1 MAQMWKYAAAA
12 AITLVLGACSGGAA
26 PQTSASGGTLRIA
39 VQQDAKTLNPILASN
54 TVDVFIQR
62 FMFEPLLSADA
73 HGNPVPIL
81 AAQVPTRENGG
92 VSQDGLTITYHLR
105 KSARWTDGTPV
116 SSRDVKF
123 SWQAIMNPANNA
135 VSRHGYDDVARI
147 DTPDPQTAVVHL
159 KERFSPFVNTFFA
172 ESDQP
177 YSIVPAHVLAQYPN
191 INQIPFNGHPTVTD
205 GPFVFQR
212 WVHGDRIVLSANAN
226 FFMGKPRLRSVE
238 IRVVADENTAVNLL
252 RTHAVD
258 YMYQASIATYP
269 ELKTIPGVKLV
280 WNSMNGYE
288 GMGLNMRRKPL
299 DDPRVRQAIA
309 YAIDKPQLVRTLT
322 YGQERLATQDL
333 PDWMWAFNPNIKAY
347 PHDPAKARALLRA
360 AGVKPPLNLV
370 MVTESANVTHKR
382 TAVQLQAMLRAIGI
396 NAELKTYPGDLL
408 YAPAGAGGI
417 VNGGNFD
424 ITIWPWYAG
433 IDPDNSSQFTC
444 RNMPPNGYNEARYCN
459 REMERLQRQALTSY
473 DRATRTAAYHA
484 IEALVVRDN
493 PIIPFW
499 WQRQQQAISE
509 RFKGFAPN
517 PVVESWNAWQWSI

>member
-1 MAQMWKYAAAA
+1 MNHIWKAAAA
-12 AITLVLGACSGGAA
+12 AGAFALAACSSTTMQQGG
-26 PQTSASGGTLRIA
+26 SSGGVLRVA

-62 FMFEPLLSADA
+62 FMFEPLLSADP
-73 HGNPVPIL
+73 HGNPVPML
-81 AAQVPTRENGG
+81 ASEVPSRENGG

-105 KSARWTDGTPV
+105 KNAHWTDGTPV
-116 SSRDVKF
+116 SSRDVQF

-135 VSRHGYDDVARI
+135 VSRHGYDDVVRI
-147 DTPDPQTAVVHL
+147 DTPDPYSAVVHL
-159 KERFSPFVNTFFA
+159 KQPFSPFVNTFFA

-177 YSIVPAHVLAQYPN
+177 YSIVPAHVLAKYSN
-191 INQIPFNGHPTVTD
+191 INQVPFNSNPVVSD
-205 GPFVFQR
+205 GPFRFER
-212 WVHGDRIVLSANAN
+212 WAHGDRIVMAANSG
-226 FFMGKPRLRSVE
+226 FFMGKPKLKGVE
-238 IRVVADENTAVNLL
+238 IRIVADENTTVNLL

-269 ELKTIPGVKLV
+269 ELKTIPGVRLV

-288 GMGLNMRRKPL
+288 GMGLNMQHKPL
-299 DDPRVRQAIA
+299 GDARVRMAIA

-333 PDWMWAFNPNIKAY
+333 PDWMWAYNPNIKPL
-347 PHDPAKARALLRA
+347 PHDVAKARQLLRE
-360 AGVKPPLNLV
+360 AGVKTPLNLV

-382 TAVQLQAMLRAIGI
+382 TAVQLQAMLRDIGI
-396 NAELKTYPGDLL
+396 MAELKTYPGDLL

-444 RNMPPNGYNEARYCN
+444 GNVPPHGYNEARYCDPQ
-459 REMERLQRQALTSY
+459 MERLQQRALTSY
-473 DRATRTAAYHA
+473 DRSIRTAAYHQ

-499 WQRQQQAISE
+499 WQRQQQAISTN
-509 RFKGFAPN
+509 FKGFAPN
-517 PVVESWNAWQWSI
+517 PVVESWNAWEWSV